1 MASDSK
7 EGQMPEICRY
17 LPCSAEDSQSKRL
30 VLTSPDD
37 FAKRSEEHF
46 DSHVEESDLVSF
58 GKELMRVIQN
68 LKSSKKCLNYSLK
81 IPTPAGPQNSAREVA
96 NRMLTDGKV
105 TGYIRVHTL
114 CSTLTFFRNIILAKV
129 FDQTIYSARDP
140 GSDRV

>member
-7 EGQMPEICRY
+7 EGQMPEICQY
-17 LPCSAEDSQSKRL
+17 LPCSAKDSQSKRL
-30 VLTSPDD
+30 VLTSPYD
-37 FAKRSEEHF
+37 FAKRSKEHS
-46 DSHVEESDLVSF
+46 DSHIKKSDLMSF
-58 GKELMRVIQN
+58 SEKLMRVIQN
-68 LKSSKKCLNYSLK
+68 LEGSKKCLNYSLK
-81 IPTPAGPQNSAREVA
+81 IPTPAGPQNGAREVA